1 MCICSVVYIT
11 REILQEIIIIIIIF
25 IFAVVPELNKYV
37 FKLIKSNIMNSSS
50 NSMLLKNLF
59 EPKSVEVRT

>member
-1 MCICSVVYIT
+1 MCICGVVYIT